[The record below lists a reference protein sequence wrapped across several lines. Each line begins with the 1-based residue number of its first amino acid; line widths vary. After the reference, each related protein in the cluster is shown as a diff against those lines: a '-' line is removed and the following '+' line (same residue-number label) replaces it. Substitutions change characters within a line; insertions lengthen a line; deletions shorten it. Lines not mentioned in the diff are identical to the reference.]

1 MDLVRLVLSILVTA
15 SLAACGGSSG
25 KGTTCGAGT
34 MLENGMCVGSAG
46 VTCGSNT
53 TLQNGMCVGM
63 PPTTC
68 GPGTTLQNGACVVDT
83 NAPPPVG
90 GLTASLSGSTVTL
103 SWTASDH
110 ATGYLVARLVAGAY
124 DAPAA
129 LTSYTT
135 GQTLP
140 GGATVIATASAT
152 TATDTISTPGRY
164 AYMVWPVT
172 ASLLYGLPR
181 EAAVMAPLPA
191 QTATITIDVA
201 NAAATVTAQPANVAL
216 AAANVTYDATAGTV
230 SFDLTAT
237 QSSAGPLY
245 NLKAIIAAPSVG
257 TVTNPSGTADSG
269 DPFVELAAGAVLP
282 ATPATSTISI
292 TGVGATDTVTV
303 PVTIVES
310 SIGLAG
316 ASVVDL
322 AGGGGNYLQLPE
334 LRGRGQTAS
343 LFTDGMFDASGRYFY
358 GVNRWT
364 TGVFRV
370 DLATGDV
377 TAVQPVVAGSGEG
390 MCLLP
395 GSDGYAY
402 AAWGLD
408 SHRHGASTG
417 IVFARLDLATM
428 TTVAISPRLAPATQ
442 QQAHGCAL
450 HGTTFAMGFGG
461 SVYLADTST
470 MKFTDTDPS
479 SPDVIDPAALIAGSD
494 VQRLV
499 FSSDG
504 ATLYASKRQSSEIDS
519 LDMATLAASIYHT
532 ATDRVLGFE
541 LDAAGTLWYGV
552 AGGGLFSF
560 DGTTETQVPGITTQ
574 VMALGPWSGTKVTLL
589 GRNGEVQTVDTT
601 DGTITRAGAV
611 NSNRLGHAFASYLT
625 P

>member
-1 MDLVRLVLSILVTA
+1 MDLVRLVLGVLVTA

-90 GLTASLSGSTVTL
+90 GLTASLSGTTVTL
-103 SWTASDH
+103 SWTASNN
-110 ATGYLVARLVAGAY
+110 AAGYVVARLVAGAY

-140 GGATVIATASAT
+140 GGATVVAAGSAT
-152 TATDTISTPGRY
+152 TASDTIATPGRY

-181 EAAVMAPLPA
+181 EAAIMAPLPA
-191 QTATITIDVA
+191 QTATVTIDVA
-201 NAAATVTAQPANVAL
+201 NAAATVAAQPANVTL
-216 AAANVTYDATAGTV
+216 AAANVAYDSAAGTV

-237 QSSAGPLY
+237 QGSAGPLY
-245 NLKAIIAAPSVG
+245 NLKAIVAAPSVG
-257 TVTNPSGTADSG
+257 TVANPSGTADSG

-282 ATPATSTISI
+282 ATPATATISI
-292 TGVGATDTVTV
+292 TGVAATDTVTL
-303 PVTIVES
+303 PLTIVES

-334 LRGRGQTAS
+334 LRGRGESAS
-343 LFTDGMFDASGRYFY
+343 LFTDGMFDPIGRYFY

-364 TGVFRV
+364 TGLFRV

-390 MCLLP
+390 MCLVP
-395 GSDGYAY
+395 GGDGYAY

-408 SHRHGASTG
+408 AHRHGNATG
-417 IVFARLDLATM
+417 IVFARIDLATM
-428 TTVAISPRLAPATQ
+428 TAVAVSPRQAPAAQ
-442 QQAHGCAL
+442 AQAHGCAL
-450 HGTTFAMGFGG
+450 HGTTLAMGFGG
-461 SVYLADTST
+461 AVYLADTGT
-470 MKFTDTDPS
+470 MKFTDADPS
-479 SPDVIDPAALIAGSD
+479 TADVIDPIAMADASD

-499 FSSDG
+499 FSADG
-504 ATLYASKRQSSEIDS
+504 ATLYVSLRQSSTIDS
-519 LDMATLAASIYHT
+519 VDLATSTASTYHQ
-532 ATDRVLGFE
+532 ATDRVLGFD

-552 AGGGLFSF
+552 AAGGLFSF
-560 DGTTETQVPGITTQ
+560 DGTTETQVPGLTTV

-589 GRNGEVQTVDTT
+589 GKTGEVQTVDTA

-611 NSNRLGHAFASYLT
+611 NSDRLGHAFATYLT